1 MAQKSTRKIPAHKRG
16 WNHTKRMMEPYTLLM
31 PVLVLLLIVFAVPLV
46 NSFIMAFQQYKLG
59 SADIH
64 FNGLD
69 NFRKL
74 FSDENLGLILKN
86 TVIYVFC
93 SVAGQFLLGMA
104 LALAL
109 WKKFRGRGIYQS
121 IVFLPWA
128 FSAFVVGLMFRWSF
142 NGEYG
147 VVNDLLMKLGMIDK
161 NIAWLGTPGY
171 SLFVVILAMIWIGVP
186 FFAIMIL
193 AALQSIPSDIFEAA
207 SIDGAGAVKKFF
219 RITVPYI
226 KPTIIMTLLLRTIWI
241 LNSFDLIVVIT
252 NGGPANY
259 SMTLPAYMYTRAFSG
274 YDFGFASAIG
284 VLLMTALML
293 YTLVFLK
300 VTNYEEGM

>member
-1 MAQKSTRKIPAHKRG
+1 
-16 WNHTKRMMEPYTLLM
+16 M

-86 TVIYVFC
+86 TMIYVFC

-121 IVFLPWA
+121 IV
-128 FSAFVVGLMFRWSF
+128 SAVGILGFCSRFNVSVVVQRRVWGS
-142 NGEYG
+142 
-147 VVNDLLMKLGMIDK
+147 
-161 NIAWLGTPGY
+161 
-171 SLFVVILAMIWIGVP
+171 
-186 FFAIMIL
+186 
-193 AALQSIPSDIFEAA
+193 Q
-207 SIDGAGAVKKFF
+207 
-219 RITVPYI
+219 
-226 KPTIIMTLLLRTIWI
+226 
-241 LNSFDLIVVIT
+241 
-252 NGGPANY
+252 
-259 SMTLPAYMYTRAFSG
+259 
-274 YDFGFASAIG
+274 
-284 VLLMTALML
+284 
-293 YTLVFLK
+293 
-300 VTNYEEGM
+300 